1 VGRFF
6 AEALHTHR
14 AGQPV
19 QSPSLGEIFAV
30 SAATGAVLA
39 LWRRWGLRDPLPWRC
54 RQLLGSAETP
64 GRRPRGTKCRTYAP
78 PAGAGA
84 WSYAGFTGPAQ
95 SDPQAAVLGKEGYGV
110 CGVGL
115 LIRIN
120 NEEFVEELCGH
131 YRRSGFSAER
141 VGGAM
146 IEVTAPTARAADER
160 TQILAHLR
168 VWNLVNP
175 DASAEAVN

>member
-1 VGRFF
+1 VPYV
-6 AEALHTHR
+6 R
-14 AGQPV
+14 A
-19 QSPSLGEIFAV
+19 A
-30 SAATGAVLA
+30 
-39 LWRRWGLRDPLPWRC
+39 R
-54 RQLLGSAETP
+54 
-64 GRRPRGTKCRTYAP
+64 GRRGLVLRRLYA
-78 PAGAGA
+78 AGA
-84 WSYAGFTGPAQ
+84 

-110 CGVGL
+110 CGVRL